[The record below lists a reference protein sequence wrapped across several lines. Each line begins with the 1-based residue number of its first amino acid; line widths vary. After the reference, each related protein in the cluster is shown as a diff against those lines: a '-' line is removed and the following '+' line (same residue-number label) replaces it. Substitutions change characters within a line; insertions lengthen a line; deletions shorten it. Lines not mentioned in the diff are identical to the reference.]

1 MTLKNQFLAWI
12 LLMAVTGVL
21 LWLFRGILLPFV
33 LGITF
38 AYLLN
43 PFVDWIERRGIY
55 RGIATMI
62 VMLVAL
68 TLFITAFLLIV
79 PLLLQQAFGLAQN
92 IPVYIEQLQVAVENL
107 IPRLEQWLGPDR
119 MQEFERGVEQM
130 FADSIG
136 FLTNVTGQIAQ
147 SGMGL
152 INTIAVMVVTPV
164 VAFYLLLDW
173 DKMVESVDNLFPPL
187 HRAELR
193 SVFKDMDVALAGFVR
208 GQGAVVGI
216 LAIYYAATLSL
227 TGLSFG
233 LAIGLMAGLF
243 SFIPYVG
250 ALIGFVLSMGV
261 ALVQFWPD
269 WVMISVILGI
279 YLFGQFLEGNI
290 LYPKLV
296 GSSIG
301 VHPVWL
307 MFSLFA
313 FAVLFGAV
321 GVIVAVPLAAISGVL
336 VRWGVSKYKRSPLYE
351 PEHKVFRNAAEAG
364 DEALIIKEGRPQ
376 R

>member
-1 MTLKNQFLAWI
+1 MSLKNQITAWI
-12 LLMAVTGVL
+12 AMFVVLGLL
-21 LWLFRGILLPFV
+21 LWVFRGILLPFV

-43 PFVDWIERRGIY
+43 PFVDWLERRKLS
-55 RGIATMI
+55 RAMSTLI
-62 VMLVAL
+62 VMLLAL
-68 TLFITAFLLIV
+68 LLLVTAFLLIV
-79 PLLLQQAFGLAQN
+79 PLLLQQAFGLARN
-92 IPVYIEQLQVAVENL
+92 IPGYVQQLQAFVENL

-119 MQEFERGVEQM
+119 MQELERGLEQM
-130 FADSIG
+130 FADGIG
-136 FLTNVTGQIAQ
+136 LMTNVTGQVMQ
-147 SGMGL
+147 SSMSI
-152 INTIAVMVVTPV
+152 INTLGVLVVTPV

-173 DKMVESVDNLFPPL
+173 DGMVESVDNLFPPQ
-187 HRAELR
+187 HRAEMRKL
-193 SVFKDMDVALAGFVR
+193 FADMDRALAGFVR

-216 LAIYYAATLSL
+216 LALYYALTLSL
-227 TGLSFG
+227 AGLSFG
-233 LAIGLMAGLF
+233 LAIVLIAGLF

-250 ALIGFVLSMGV
+250 ALIGFVLSIGV

-313 FAVLFGAV
+313 FAVIFGGV
-321 GVIVAVPLAAISGVL
+321 GVIIAVPLAAISGVL
-336 VRWGVSKYKRSPLYE
+336 VRWAVLKYKQSPLYDADSKLILPAETVDERAKAE
-351 PEHKVFRNAAEAG
+351 PEV
-364 DEALIIKEGRPQ
+364 
-376 R
+376 

>member
-1 MTLKNQFLAWI
+1 MSLKNQITAW
-12 LLMAVTGVL
+12 VVL
-21 LWLFRGILLPFV
+21 LGIFGLLLWMFRGILLPFV
-33 LGITF
+33 LGITL

-43 PFVDWIERRGIY
+43 PFVDWLQRRRVH
-55 RGIATMI
+55 RGFATLV
-62 VMLVAL
+62 VMLVAVL
-68 TLFITAFLLIV
+68 LLITAFLLIV
-79 PLLLQQAFGLAQN
+79 PLLLQQAFGLARN
-92 IPVYIEQLQVAVENL
+92 IPGYVEQLQGFVENL

-119 MQEFERGVEQM
+119 MLELERGLEQM
-130 FADSIG
+130 FADGIG
-136 FLTNVTGQIAQ
+136 LLTGITGQVMQQ
-147 SGMGL
+147 SMS
-152 INTIAVMVVTPV
+152 IISTISIMIVTPV

-173 DKMVESVDNLFPPL
+173 DRMVESVDNLFPPA
-187 HRAELR
+187 HRAEMRAL
-193 SVFKDMDVALAGFVR
+193 FKDMDRALAGFVR

-227 TGLSFG
+227 AGLSFG
-233 LAIGLMAGLF
+233 LAIGLIAGLF
-243 SFIPYVG
+243 SFVPYVG
-250 ALIGFVLSMGV
+250 ALIGFVLSIGV

-269 WVMISVILGI
+269 WIMISLILAI

-321 GVIVAVPLAAISGVL
+321 GVIIAVPLAAISGVL
-336 VRWGVSKYKRSPLYE
+336 VRWAVIKYKNSPLYDAKDSLVITVHE
-351 PEHKVFRNAAEAG
+351 TSA
-364 DEALIIKEGRPQ
+364 DERALKER
-376 R
+376 